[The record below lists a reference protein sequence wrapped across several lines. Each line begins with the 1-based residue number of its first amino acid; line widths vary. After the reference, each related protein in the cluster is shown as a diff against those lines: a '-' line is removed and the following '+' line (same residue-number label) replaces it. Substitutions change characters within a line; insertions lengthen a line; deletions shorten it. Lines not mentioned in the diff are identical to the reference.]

1 MNSKSPVIDLA
12 EELGYINS
20 ANEDLLMKYPLK
32 VGRHLCAPF
41 FGKKK

>member
-1 MNSKSPVIDLA
+1 MYDKSLVIDFA
-12 EELGYINS
+12 EHLGYINS
-20 ANEDLLMKYPLK
+20 ANDDLLMKYPLK